1 MEPNQTTQKS
11 KPFDQIIQDP
21 PIGSGPYKIGAFQWG
36 KDITYVKNKNYWAKD
51 LNVRKGHFNFD
62 KITVKIS
69 FGSNAFPFNSDV
81 NFGYWQFIFIGYRSF
96 NFLCKGIV
104 AHNNQ

>member
-1 MEPNQTTQKS
+1 MGGLPIFSRSWGLDKTTQKS

-62 KITVKIS
+62 KITVKIYKD
-69 FGSNAFPFNSDV
+69 NTA
-81 NFGYWQFIFIGYRSF
+81 R
-96 NFLCKGIV
+96 LE
-104 AHNNQ
+104 A